1 MRETGKQSHGPTAT
15 RCFACARPF
24 WILALFC
31 LALPLPA
38 AETNTVTLPPPAG
51 IKIDFDRDVRPILE
65 TSCLRCHGGEKP
77 KSHFRLDDP
86 LAALAGGDENTN
98 DIVPG
103 DSAHSWLIPYVARQ
117 VKDME
122 MPPVGKGNPL
132 TPEQV
137 SRLRAWIDQGAHWN
151 TTNQT
156 AQLGFTLAPTMGWTG
171 VQGDKAKF
179 RELQGMNDGFSGGV
193 EQFSFFQQTSPTEK
207 FLLTGHAILPEHD
220 LKLNLAIDEV
230 DQGFLHAGFDEWRK
244 YYDDSGGYAPSLI
257 PPQLSLNRDL
267 YVDNGRF
274 WLDFGLTPP
283 RWPQMVVGYEYDF
296 KQGTKSMLDWGYVG
310 SPPPPYGI
318 NIAPSTKAINEQ
330 TQIIKFDLTHDFYD
344 WHLEDNARVEFYDEN
359 NQSVESGNFLG
370 GAPVTQDDYH
380 HAQGMNTLMLEK
392 QLWDWLFL
400 SGGYY
405 YSKLDGNDF
414 FSQTNSPNFSGT
426 SPTSWSSS
434 EITLDRDS
442 QIFSVAGLVLP
453 LEFLSLS
460 LGSQNEWTHEKSFGD
475 SIPNFETSTYNSGLA
490 NYDEFKAT
498 QNADL
503 RFTKIPFTVLFAGA
517 RCDEGTIGEFQQE
530 GGGNLT
536 NQTDASDLRYNLR
549 TGFNTSPW
557 SWVNWEAEYLRQYSD
572 WDYSHP
578 IDWYVSPLGDP
589 TFLAP
594 ENGYPAFILSRR
606 SQSDGMDTR
615 LTLHPLS
622 WLRTTLS
629 YQLTATEY
637 SSSTDP
643 NPVAFGTPTGGPLDD
658 GRSRAQIYG
667 INATLTPFR
676 RFYFSG
682 AFTYNHS
689 LTETA
694 TYGYPYVVPYRGD
707 IYTVLA
713 TAAYA
718 LNAKTGLQA
727 SYSFSDA
734 GYGQSVSPGMPLG
747 LDFTHQ
753 VVFVGLTRR
762 LTQNLSATLRY
773 EFSHYSEPSSG
784 NLNNFTSQ
792 GVFATLI
799 YKWP

>member
-1 MRETGKQSHGPTAT
+1 
-15 RCFACARPF
+15 
-24 WILALFC
+24 
-31 LALPLPA
+31 
-38 AETNTVTLPPPAG
+38 
-51 IKIDFDRDVRPILE
+51 
-65 TSCLRCHGGEKP
+65 
-77 KSHFRLDDP
+77 
-86 LAALAGGDENTN
+86 
-98 DIVPG
+98 
-103 DSAHSWLIPYVARQ
+103 
-117 VKDME
+117 
-122 MPPVGKGNPL
+122 
-132 TPEQV
+132 
-137 SRLRAWIDQGAHWN
+137 
-151 TTNQT
+151 
-156 AQLGFTLAPTMGWTG
+156 
-171 VQGDKAKF
+171 
-179 RELQGMNDGFSGGV
+179 
-193 EQFSFFQQTSPTEK
+193 
-207 FLLTGHAILPEHD
+207 
-220 LKLNLAIDEV
+220 
-230 DQGFLHAGFDEWRK
+230 
-244 YYDDSGGYAPSLI
+244 
-257 PPQLSLNRDL
+257 
-267 YVDNGRF
+267 
-274 WLDFGLTPP
+274 
-283 RWPQMVVGYEYDF
+283 
-296 KQGTKSMLDWGYVG
+296 
-310 SPPPPYGI
+310 
-318 NIAPSTKAINEQ
+318 
-330 TQIIKFDLTHDFYD
+330 
-344 WHLEDNARVEFYDEN
+344 
-359 NQSVESGNFLG
+359 
-370 GAPVTQDDYH
+370 
-380 HAQGMNTLMLEK
+380 MLER
-392 QLWDWLFL
+392 QFQDWLFL

-405 YSKLDGNDF
+405 YSKLEGNDF
-414 FSQTNSPNFSGT
+414 FSQTNSPNFTGA
-426 SPTSWSSS
+426 SPTSWASS

-453 LEFLSLS
+453 LEFLSFS
-460 LGSQNEWTHEKSFGD
+460 IGSQNEWTHEKGFGD
-475 SIPNFETSTYNSGLA
+475 SIPSFETSTYTSGLA
-490 NYDEFKAT
+490 NYDEFKAS

-503 RFTKIPFTVLFAGA
+503 RFTKIPFTVLFASA
-517 RCDEGTIGEFQQE
+517 RIDEGTIGEYQQE

-578 IDWYVSPLGDP
+578 IDWYVSPGGDP
-589 TFLAP
+589 AFLAP

-637 SSSTDP
+637 SSTTDP
-643 NPVAFGTPTGGPLDD
+643 GPVAFGAPPGGPLDD

-667 INATLTPFR
+667 INASLTPFR

-694 TYGYPYVVPYRGD
+694 TYGLVPVVPYRGD

-718 LNAKTGLQA
+718 LNSKTGLQA

-762 LTQNLSATLRY
+762 LTQNLSAALRY